1 MANKANIE
9 HILDRA
15 HIRHSEAPMSI
26 RALLLTTDKID
37 SVTMKQLINEGVT
50 EFTGILNRGIINII
64 IEY

>member
-1 MANKANIE
+1 MANKLNIE

-15 HIRHSEAPMSI
+15 HIHHIDGEQIRSI
-26 RALLLTTDKID
+26 LLRTDKID

-50 EFTGILNRGIINII
+50 EFTAILNRGIINII